1 MTAPREEPRPR
12 PKSIHIF
19 APKPL
24 LRPLTRPRPP
34 IIQTLQSAGMV
45 KRYHA
50 SFPSLSYGFDS
61 RYPLQ
66 NIT

>member
-1 MTAPREEPRPR
+1 
-12 PKSIHIF
+12 
-19 APKPL
+19 
-24 LRPLTRPRPP
+24 
-34 IIQTLQSAGMV
+34 MV

-66 NIT
+66 FFFALPHFGLLERGFALPPDMSLERERSKTLRSQTR

>member
-1 MTAPREEPRPR
+1 
-12 PKSIHIF
+12 
-19 APKPL
+19 
-24 LRPLTRPRPP
+24 
-34 IIQTLQSAGMV
+34 MV

-66 NIT
+66 PSIRFISYITGYYAAIVA

>member
-1 MTAPREEPRPR
+1 MSASWGVQIACR
-12 PKSIHIF
+12 
-19 APKPL
+19 ACCDL
-24 LRPLTRPRPP
+24 DGDQDAAYPP
-34 IIQTLQSAGMV
+34 TQSAGMV

-66 NIT
+66 PTSV

>member
-1 MTAPREEPRPR
+1 
-12 PKSIHIF
+12 
-19 APKPL
+19 
-24 LRPLTRPRPP
+24 
-34 IIQTLQSAGMV
+34 MV

-66 NIT
+66 GFQRQYDLGLCPAARWAAPRDIFEQKKICALLEGLAIFL